1 MCKLVARVGKRDLI
15 TIYSVGTNAKLSTD
29 NAYALWI
36 KRSVFDMQLRLNGR
50 LWNQNKETIIMHGM
64 LQYVNYP

>member
-1 MCKLVARVGKRDLI
+1 MCKLARVGKLDLI
-15 TIYSVGTNAKLSTD
+15 TIYSVGTNAKLFTD
-29 NAYALWI
+29 SAYALCI
-36 KRSVFDMQLRLNGR
+36 KRSVFDMQLRLNGQ